1 MDFTVSTALIAIGG
15 IGVIIFL
22 LGAIGYVIMAS
33 RGGRM
38 SKTPFV
44 KTGDLAAQGDAVCG
58 EKNAISTEGK
68 LVKPAQML
76 ISPVEGKECLMYRVE
91 VSASWKVGEDKKS
104 VKIREEKNAVDFH
117 LDDGSGPVKVSPTT
131 TGDFEP
137 LNRFSKTA
145 GKGLKAA
152 FTGGG
157 IKFGAK
163 EYEVHP
169 GGKHNGKVVPD
180 SAKITVK
187 ETCLLPSEMFYANGK
202 WEDGAIRKHSWSSLM
217 LTPQSRDV
225 ALAATQKTQQN
236 AKRAA
241 IGGGIIAP
249 IFLGLGML
257 LAPSADDGKSDTS
270 STKTEQVEQKS
281 ETPKTAEKKT
291 EKKAEKKT
299 EKKTG
304 GDADGAEPS
313 STKSTEKAGGKR
325 AGRRAGKG
333 GKGGKRKR

>member
-1 MDFTVSTALIAIGG
+1 
-15 IGVIIFL
+15 
-22 LGAIGYVIMAS
+22 MAS
-33 RGGRM
+33 RGGRI

-44 KTGDLAAQGDAVCG
+44 TTGALAAQGDAVCG
-58 EKNAISTEGK
+58 EKNSISTEGK
-68 LVKPAQML
+68 LIKPAQL
-76 ISPVEGKECLMYRVE
+76 LTSPVEGKECLMYRVE
-91 VSASWKVGEDKKS
+91 VSASWKVGEEKKS
-104 VKIREEKNAVDFH
+104 VKMREEKQSIDFH

-180 SAKITVK
+180 TAKITVK
-187 ETCLLPSEMFYANGK
+187 ETCLLPAEMFYANGK
-202 WEDGAIRKHSWSSLM
+202 WEDGAIRKHSWASLM

-225 ALAATQKTQQN
+225 ALAATEKTKQN

-249 IFLGLGML
+249 LFLGLGML

-281 ETPKTAEKKT
+281 STSTKTNKKSQQKSEKTT
-291 EKKAEKKT
+291 E
-299 EKKTG
+299 KTG
-304 GDADGAEPS
+304 GSDNAAS
-313 STKSTEKAGGKR
+313 SKSNEKAGGKR
-325 AGRRAGKG
+325 GGKRG